1 MEDGMSTSERQL
13 QAERSHVLKDLLL
26 ELGGLAHEHM
36 TTKELDHVLDN
47 MLTKASP
54 SNPSVDMQRWVHN
67 HRNNADYKI
76 YQILGA
82 HVAKISSLVP
92 ECFGKFH
99 DASAAECR
107 ACLDRTMCSAKT
119 RSNKNSD
126 GEPAGLVSIK
136 LSYPIKTPTTDAL
149 SDLLSKKNGQ
159 IAKSLH
165 HGNKVQLVVI
175 NNKLRVLTVDAT
187 NPTTKEM
194 IMAKKGAV
202 PAEVE
207 ELDEELDGEELE
219 SEEGEEEEV
228 EDEAEEVEGED
239 EEEAEEAEEVEAAP
253 VKAKKT
259 PKPKPVLNK
268 AQQEFQD
275 ALSALPDTAAKQKYS
290 QATIK
295 KLGIKHDNNSDDRVA
310 HMQRVMAVKKHLAT
324 ATKTVAAKPAPAAAA
339 PAKKATKK

>member
-13 QAERSHVLKDLLL
+13 QAERSHILKDLLL

-36 TTKELDHVLDN
+36 TTKELDQVLDN

-54 SNPSVDMQRWVHN
+54 SNPSVDMQRWVHT
-67 HRNNADYKI
+67 HRNKSDFKI

-136 LSYPIKTPTTDAL
+136 LLYPLKTPTTDAL

-175 NNKLRVLTVDAT
+175 NNKLRVLTVDAA
-187 NPTTKEM
+187 NQTTKDDS

-219 SEEGEEEEV
+219 GEESEEGEEE
-228 EDEAEEVEGED
+228 DS
-239 EEEAEEAEEVEAAP
+239 EEEAEEVVDEEEEAEEVAAAP
-253 VKAKKT
+253 AKVKKAA
-259 PKPKPVLNK
+259 KPKPVLNK
-268 AQQEFQD
+268 HQQEFQD
-275 ALSALPDTAAKQKYS
+275 ALNALPDTAAKQKYS
-290 QATIK
+290 QSVIK
-295 KLGIKHDNNSDDRVA
+295 KLAIKHDNNADDRVA
-310 HMQRVMAVKKHLAT
+310 HMQRVMAIKKHLGALKT
-324 ATKTVAAKPAPAAAA
+324 ATKAAPAAAV
-339 PAKKATKK
+339 PAKKVTKK

>member
-1 MEDGMSTSERQL
+1 MSTSERQL

-36 TTKELDHVLDN
+36 TTKELDQVLDN
-47 MLTKASP
+47 MLTKTSP

-126 GEPAGLVSIK
+126 GESAGLVSIK

-165 HGNKVQLVVI
+165 HGNKVQLAVI
-175 NNKLRVLTVDAT
+175 NNKLRVLTVDAA
-187 NPTTKEM
+187 NPTTKEN

-207 ELDEELDGEELE
+207 ELDEELEGEDLE
-219 SEEGEEEEV
+219 TEESEEEEV
-228 EDEAEEVEGED
+228 EEEAEESEEEAED
-239 EEEAEEAEEVEAAP
+239 EEEAEEAEPTPAKV
-253 VKAKKT
+253 KKT
-259 PKPKPVLNK
+259 PKPKPTLNK

-275 ALSALPDTAAKQKYS
+275 ALNALPDTAAKQKYS
-290 QATIK
+290 QSTIK
-295 KLGIKHDNNSDDRVA
+295 KLGIKHDNNADDRVA
-310 HMQRVMAVKKHLAT
+310 HMQRVMAIKKHLAT
-324 ATKTVAAKPAPAAAA
+324 ATKPAAAKA
-339 PAKKATKK
+339 AAAASTPAKKAVKK